1 METVAL
7 DNNAENLNT
16 VLDKYISKPSR
27 AKDRVPSEAPR
38 PPQLPSYLRTTSRA
52 SVRGT
57 ERRRRGGEYALSPSP
72 RPSYAG
78 HEELRPRP
86 RPRHVSAP
94 PPGTSCPPP
103 RPRAPGSCPE
113 THQFREFYPTHRK
126 LRRNP
131 TFATNPSK
139 FHRNKTPAAVH
150 K

>member
-1 METVAL
+1 METTAL

-86 RPRHVSAP
+86 RHVSAP
-94 PPGTSCPPP
+94 PPRYKLPATPPP
-103 RPRAPGSCPE
+103 RPR
-113 THQFREFYPTHRK
+113 K
-126 LRRNP
+126 LPRDQSVPRVLPNTP
-131 TFATNPSK
+131 KVEKKSYIRYKSVKISSK
-139 FHRNKTPAAVH
+139 
-150 K
+150 

>member
-1 METVAL
+1 MVTGEAGSVETTAL

-86 RPRHVSAP
+86 RHMSAP
-94 PPGTSCPPP
+94 PPRYKLPATPPP
-103 RPRAPGSCPE
+103 RPR
-113 THQFREFYPTHRK
+113 K
-126 LRRNP
+126 LPRD
-131 TFATNPSK
+131 PSVP
-139 FHRNKTPAAVH
+139 RVLPNTPKVE
-150 K
+150 KKSYIRYKSVKISSK

>member
-1 METVAL
+1 MVTGEAGSVETTAL

-27 AKDRVPSEAPR
+27 AKDRVTSEAAR

-86 RPRHVSAP
+86 RHVSAP
-94 PPGTSCPPP
+94 PPRYKLPATPPP
-103 RPRAPGSCPE
+103 RPR
-113 THQFREFYPTHRK
+113 K
-126 LRRNP
+126 LPRD
-131 TFATNPSK
+131 PSVP
-139 FHRNKTPAAVH
+139 RVLPNTPKVE
-150 K
+150 KKSYIRYKSVKISSK